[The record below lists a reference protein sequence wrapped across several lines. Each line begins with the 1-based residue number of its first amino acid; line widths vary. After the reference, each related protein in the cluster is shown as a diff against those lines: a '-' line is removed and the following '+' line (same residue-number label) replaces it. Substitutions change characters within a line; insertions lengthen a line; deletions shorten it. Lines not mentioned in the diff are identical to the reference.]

1 MADPSA
7 NPSPAFRQQLT
18 CEPVRDVRI
27 ASSSG
32 SSYDPSIRPLCEGRR
47 RPSPNGSRMCA
58 QVVPSEEVDARL
70 AHCRLE
76 PVLVAL
82 QRLPLHI
89 NKNSP
94 LPTVAHRQLLKCR
107 LGNRVQRNVSSVPVF
122 ALRNR
127 NELANEINP
136 GPNQTV
142 LFARPHARV
151 QSNLKLGHV
160 GWIVGQDHGAES

>member
-1 MADPSA
+1 MADSTASP
-7 NPSPAFRQQLT
+7 PPAFRQQLIYSL
-18 CEPVRDVRI
+18 VRDVRI

-107 LGNRVQRNVSSVPVF
+107 LRDRVQRNVPCVPIL
-122 ALRNR
+122 ALRDR
-127 NELANEINP
+127 KEHANEP
-136 GPNQTV
+136 VKPFWV
-142 LFARPHARV
+142 HE
-151 QSNLKLGHV
+151 S
-160 GWIVGQDHGAES
+160 HGAIGPGRKKPFAQEFEQWMQLPA